1 MATAAKLLAE
11 LAGKEFQPAR
21 QLAAYAADSGR
32 LSRNNAGGKG
42 LQIAGRIFGRM
53 KVARYEVPGNR
64 ERGIPSRKDD
74 RNISFVTSNARLP
87 APSGD
92 RSSLRDGAVSKKR

>member
-42 LQIAGRIFGRM
+42 LSRLRTGLLSFGATDCAAPKRPNGTVAADLQSRVTNHRSPLPILPYGRGS
-53 KVARYEVPGNR
+53 V
-64 ERGIPSRKDD
+64 IPR
-74 RNISFVTSNARLP
+74 
-87 APSGD
+87 
-92 RSSLRDGAVSKKR
+92 